1 MQFINTKQSYLKT
14 GRLMGTLLRSAKSK
28 FPLLVAVAGLVVTAT
43 FLRADSDGNQGEPT
57 QLAGTWVGNAG
68 STLAPTL
75 VSFMADGR
83 AIFSRPVTVAT
94 RPGTFEL
101 VSAGHGEWI
110 RTGNHEFVSTAVFL
124 RSGQSV
130 EFTGMVKLILT
141 INLDRTTDQLAVNS
155 TVYIYDAAGNL
166 LGTLPQPAVGVF
178 KRIVAG
184 Q

>member
-1 MQFINTKQSYLKT
+1 MTNILNQSTKPTRLTKTKGFILASLI
-14 GRLMGTLLRSAKSK
+14 
-28 FPLLVAVAGLVVTAT
+28 AGVTALPLIMPAHKAQAEND
-43 FLRADSDGNQGEPT
+43 FSEQRN
-57 QLAGTWVGNAG
+57 LAGTWVGNAG

-75 VSFMADGR
+75 ASFMADGR
-83 AIFSRPVTVAT
+83 VILSRPITVTT
-94 RPGTFEL
+94 RPGIFEL
-101 VSAGHGEWI
+101 ASTGHGEWK
-110 RTGNHEFVSTAVFL
+110 RTGKDEFVSSVVVL

-155 TVYIYDAAGNL
+155 TVYIYDAAGDL